1 MEYRVRNICDGDS
14 HNSIYHMQRYG
25 TYKRT
30 TTTTTKT
37 TTTTI
42 TIIIIYKYKKMI
54 GYEVLQVW

>member
-30 TTTTTKT
+30 TTTTT
-37 TTTTI
+37 